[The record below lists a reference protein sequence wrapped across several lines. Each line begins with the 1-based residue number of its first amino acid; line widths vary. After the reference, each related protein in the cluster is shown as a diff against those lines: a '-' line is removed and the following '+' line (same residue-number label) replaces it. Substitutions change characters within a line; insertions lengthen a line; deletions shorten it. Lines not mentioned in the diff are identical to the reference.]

1 MTLGLIATDPLAAV
15 VPPLPQT
22 LLAAAAAGHDTSAGA
37 MLLPGLLA
45 PTVVLLLTIAAGVGT
60 YLLLPN
66 RRLNVS
72 ARAVGGVIMLFAGLV
87 LALGI
92 IRTTA
97 SLAGGPG
104 IYFWIFSAI
113 ALLGALRV
121 VTHPRPVYAALYF
134 VLTVFATA
142 GLFIL
147 MWAEFMAAAL
157 VLIYAGAILVTYVFV
172 IMLAASS
179 TPGGVE
185 KVNEYDAVSRDPLI
199 ASAVGV
205 ALMGVILFVIFDR
218 AERVSTGPRS
228 YTYVA
233 TKTSGDRTVEVVG
246 EVSAPSPALARER
259 IPEGL
264 TITGDLHEAFS
275 VQALGRYFFANH
287 AVTLELA
294 GLLLTIGMIGAIM
307 IARRRVLASPAEVPA
322 PASMTGPATPI
333 SDDPFSIPVY
343 GTDNPRQKAYP
354 ET

>member
-1 MTLGLIATDPLAAV
+1 MTLGIVESECLAVAVTPLLSQHLPLALGGADATAGTSLLTPLIAPSLVLILAF
-15 VPPLPQT
+15 
-22 LLAAAAAGHDTSAGA
+22 AAG
-37 MLLPGLLA
+37 
-45 PTVVLLLTIAAGVGT
+45 IGT

-72 ARAVGGVIMLFAGLV
+72 ARAAGGVLMLFAALV
-87 LALGI
+87 LALAV

-97 SLAGGPG
+97 TLAGGPG

-185 KVNEYDAVSRDPLI
+185 VLNEYDTVSRDPFI
-199 ASAVGV
+199 ASAIGV
-205 ALMGVILFVIFDR
+205 ALMGVILFVVFDR
-218 AERVSTGPRS
+218 AEPLKAGERTF
-228 YTYVA
+228 TYVA
-233 TKTSGDRTVEVVG
+233 TRTENGRTVDVIDEVV
-246 EVSAPSPALARER
+246 APNSVVARER
-259 IPEGL
+259 IPVNL
-264 TITGDLHEAFS
+264 KVSKIDEAFT
-275 VQALGRYFFANH
+275 VQSLGRYFFTNH

-307 IARRRVLASPAEVPA
+307 IARRRVVSPAAEALGP
-322 PASMTGPATPI
+322 TTLIGPATPI
-333 SDDPFSIPVY
+333 NDDPFSIPVY
-343 GTDNPRQKAYP
+343 GTDKLGQKDYP